1 MVYGNDSLSDYA
13 MVPRVGWI
21 PANGQPY
28 GGLPVTL
35 RVRQVV
41 QPRGGWLPVGCLAR
55 RPLGDPMTLR
65 PRENRSPAAVG
76 LAVDYLTRLMCGDDP
91 RDAFQVSVAGAVE
104 VGMDGDALTLLER
117 IHGLDDASVRSAL
130 DLVRYDQTV
139 RRGSPAPPPAPF
151 SQADEDA
158 CWNVRR
164 MVQRSCRFLEAAG
177 PVTWPGFTF
186 DGGYTDVVSY
196 GDGDFLTEYVLWD
209 MKTTRRGP
217 STGQTLQVL
226 CATG

>member
-1 MVYGNDSLSDYA
+1 

-21 PANGQPY
+21 PTNGQPY

-55 RPLGDPMTLR
+55 RFLGDPMTLR

-139 RRGSPAPPPAPF
+139 RRGSPAPPPPPVFTGGRGRLLEREAHGAAFLPF
-151 SQADEDA
+151 PRGGRSGHLAGLH
-158 CWNVRR
+158 VRWR
-164 MVQRSCRFLEAAG
+164 VYGRG
-177 PVTWPGFTF
+177 
-186 DGGYTDVVSY
+186 VV
-196 GDGDFLTEYVLWD
+196 
-209 MKTTRRGP
+209 R
-217 STGQTLQVL
+217 
-226 CATG
+226 